1 MVRRGPNV
9 NPRRVLESWYRAV
22 RAAVWASPLA
32 RHPAVADAAV
42 RLGTWVRR
50 HLQLVPSRETIGIV
64 RGHRMWFGP
73 ASECYLDMTQ
83 GIWEPGVTHLFETFL
98 KPGMVVVDV
107 GAHIGYFSLV
117 AARQVGPGGK
127 VYAFEPAPENYA
139 LLVKNIHLNGYRNIV
154 PVPQAAS
161 DREGDAEFFLHRDSV
176 AHSLHAQT
184 SGKHSWAI
192 DVHVTTL
199 DRFFEVEGWPPVQLA
214 KLDIEGAEP
223 TALDGMRKLIS
234 RNQDIRLVVEYIPHI
249 LQRTGTDPRGFLDTL
264 RAMRFSIW
272 MVTDDNGLV
281 ELNDRLISDPAL
293 RTELWCVRDST

>member
-1 MVRRGPNV
+1 
-9 NPRRVLESWYRAV
+9 
-22 RAAVWASPLA
+22 
-32 RHPAVADAAV
+32 
-42 RLGTWVRR
+42 
-50 HLQLVPSRETIGIV
+50 
-64 RGHRMWFGP
+64 
-73 ASECYLDMTQ
+73 
-83 GIWEPGVTHLFETFL
+83 
-98 KPGMVVVDV
+98 
-107 GAHIGYFSLV
+107 
-117 AARQVGPGGK
+117 VGPGGK